1 MTTTKVLSVA
11 SPTSAFAKTTIET
24 REVGGFDVRI
34 AIAFSGI
41 CHSDLHQA
49 RNEWFEGIFPMVPG
63 HEISGVV
70 IETGSKVTKHNVG
83 DRVGV
88 GTMVGSCGECEYC
101 RAGRENVCLKGNIQ
115 TYNGRFY
122 DGTETYGGYASEIV
136 VTEDFVLSI
145 PEALDMAEAAPLL
158 CAGITVFSPL
168 KRWGA
173 APGKKVAIIGLG
185 GLGHM
190 AVKFAAA
197 LGADVSVIGRSP
209 KKLEDAKA
217 FGASAYIDSSAP
229 DFFESY
235 ANNFDII
242 LNTTS
247 SNLNVDQILSMLRV
261 GGSLVNVGLPGSDE
275 HYNPFSLIASMKS
288 ISGSNTGGIKE
299 TQEMLNF
306 CAEHKIAA
314 TIEVV
319 DASDAASIDAA
330 YDRMLKSDVRYRFV
344 IDAATI

>member
-1 MTTTKVLSVA
+1 MTTNKVLSVA
-11 SPTSAFAKTTIET
+11 SPTSPFAKTTVEN
-24 REVGGFDVRI
+24 RAVGDFDVRI
-34 AIAFSGI
+34 EIAYSGI

-63 HEISGVV
+63 HEIAGTVLEV
-70 IETGSKVTKHNVG
+70 GSKVTKHKVG

-88 GTMVGSCGECEYC
+88 GTMVGSCGQCEYC

-122 DGTETYGGYASEIV
+122 DGKETYGGYAREIV
-136 VTEDFVLSI
+136 VTENFVLSI
-145 PEALDMAEAAPLL
+145 PESLDMAEAAPLL

-197 LGADVSVIGRSP
+197 FGAEVSVIGRTP
-209 KKLEDAKA
+209 EKLADAKS
-217 FGASAYIDSSAP
+217 FGASAYIDSSKT
-229 DFFESY
+229 DFYENY
-235 ANNFDII
+235 ANTFDII

-275 HYNPFSLIASMKS
+275 HFNPFSLIASMKS
-288 ISGSNTGGIKE
+288 ISGSNTGGISE
-299 TQEMLNF
+299 TQEMLEF
-306 CAEHKIAA
+306 CAKHNIAA
-314 TIEVV
+314 TIEIV
-319 DASDAASIDAA
+319 DATEAKAIDEA
-330 YDRMLKSDVRYRFV
+330 YDRMLRSDVRYRFV

>member
-1 MTTTKVLSVA
+1 MTTIQVLSVD
-11 SPTSAFAKTTIET
+11 SPTSKFQKTTIET
-24 REVGGFDVRI
+24 RAVSDFDVRI
-34 AIAFSGI
+34 EIAFSGI

-63 HEISGVV
+63 HEISGHVV
-70 IETGSKVTKHNVG
+70 EVGDKVTKHRVG

-101 RAGRENVCLKGNIQ
+101 LAGRENVCLKGNIQ

-122 DGTETYGGYASEIV
+122 DGKETYGGYAREIV
-136 VTEDFVLSI
+136 VTEDFVLSV

-173 APGKKVAIIGLG
+173 APGKRVAVIGLG

-197 LGADVSVIGRSP
+197 FGAEVSVLGHSQQ
-209 KKLEDAKA
+209 KEADAKL
-217 FGASAYIDSSAP
+217 FGATRYIMTSDE
-229 DFFESY
+229 DTFEKFT
-235 ANNFDII
+235 NTFDII

-247 SNLNVDQILSMLRV
+247 ANLEVDKILSLLRV
-261 GGSLVNVGLPGSDE
+261 GGSLVNVGLPGANEQFD
-275 HYNPFSLIASMKS
+275 PFSLIASMKS
-288 ISGSNTGGIKE
+288 ISGSNTGGIAE

-306 CAEHKIAA
+306 CAQHNIAS
-314 TIEVV
+314 TVELV
-319 DASDAASIDAA
+319 DATEASAIDIA

-344 IDAATI
+344 IDAQTI

>member
-1 MTTTKVLSVA
+1 MTTTKALSVA

-24 REVGGFDVRI
+24 REVGDFDVRI

-63 HEISGVV
+63 HEISGIV
-70 IETGSKVTKHNVG
+70 IETGSKVTKHKVG

-88 GTMVGSCGECEYC
+88 GTMVGSCGDCEYC
-101 RAGRENVCLKGNIQ
+101 LAGRENVCLKGNIQ

-217 FGASAYIDSSAP
+217 FGASAYIDSSAT

-235 ANNFDII
+235 ANTFDIV

-275 HYNPFSLIASMKS
+275 HFNPFSLIASMKS

-306 CAEHKIAA
+306 CAEHNIAA
-314 TIEVV
+314 TIELV

>member
-11 SPTSAFAKTTIET
+11 SPISAFAKTTIET
-24 REVGGFDVRI
+24 REVGELDVRI
-34 AIAFSGI
+34 QIAFSGI

-63 HEISGVV
+63 HEISGTVV
-70 IETGSKVTKHNVG
+70 EVGSRVTKHKVG

-122 DGTETYGGYASEIV
+122 NGKETYGGYAREIV

-197 LGADVSVIGRSP
+197 FGAEVSVIGRNP
-209 KKLEDAKA
+209 KKLADAKT
-217 FGASAYIDSSAP
+217 FGASAYIDSSEP
-229 DFFESY
+229 DFFENY
-235 ANNFDII
+235 PNTFDII

-261 GGSLVNVGLPGSDE
+261 GGSLVNVGLPGADE
-275 HYNPFSLIASMKS
+275 HFNPFSLIASMKS
-288 ISGSNTGGIKE
+288 ISGSNTGGISE

-314 TIEVV
+314 TIEVI
-319 DASDAASIDAA
+319 DASEASSIDAA
-330 YDRMLKSDVRYRFV
+330 YDRMLRSDVRYRFV

>member
-11 SPTSAFAKTTIET
+11 TPTSPFAKTTIES
-24 REVGGFDVRI
+24 REVGDFDVRI
-34 AIAFSGI
+34 EIAFSGI

-63 HEISGVV
+63 HEISGIVL
-70 IETGSKVTKHNVG
+70 EAGSKVTKHKVG

-173 APGKKVAIIGLG
+173 GPGKKVAIIGLG

-209 KKLEDAKA
+209 KKLEDAKS

-235 ANNFDII
+235 ANTFDII

-247 SNLNVDQILSMLRV
+247 SNLKVDQILSMLRV

-275 HYNPFSLIASMKS
+275 HFNPFSLIASMKS

>member
-1 MTTTKVLSVA
+1 MTTTKVLSVS

-34 AIAFSGI
+34 ALAFSGI

-70 IETGSKVTKHNVG
+70 IEAGSKVTKHKVG

-209 KKLEDAKA
+209 KKIEDAKS
-217 FGASAYIDSSAP
+217 FGASTYIDSSAP

-275 HYNPFSLIASMKS
+275 HFNPFSLIASMTS

-306 CAEHKIAA
+306 CAEHTIAA
-314 TIEVV
+314 TIEVI
-319 DASDAASIDAA
+319 DASDATSIDAA

>member
-1 MTTTKVLSVA
+1 MTTTQVLSVS
-11 SPTSAFAKTTIET
+11 SPTSAFSKTAIEL
-24 REVGGFDVRI
+24 REVGDFDVRI
-34 AIAFSGI
+34 DIAFSGI

-63 HEISGVV
+63 HEISGHVAEV
-70 IETGSKVTKHNVG
+70 GSKVTKHKVG

-101 RAGRENVCLKGNIQ
+101 LAGRENVCLKGNIQ

-122 DGTETYGGYASEIV
+122 DGTETYGGYAREIV

-145 PEALDMAEAAPLL
+145 ADSLDMAEAAPLL

-173 APGKKVAIIGLG
+173 GPGKRVAVIGLG

-197 LGADVSVIGRSP
+197 FGAEVSVLGHSDG
-209 KKLEDAKA
+209 KEADALA
-217 FGASAYIDSSAP
+217 FGAIRYVKTNAEDTAEK
-229 DFFESY
+229 F
-235 ANNFDII
+235 ANTFDII

-247 SNLNVDQILSMLRV
+247 AHLDVDRILSMLRV
-261 GGSLVNVGLPGSDE
+261 GGSLVNVGLPGDKE
-275 HYNPFSLIASMKS
+275 QFNPFSLIASMKS
-288 ISGSNTGGIKE
+288 ISGSNTGGIAE
-299 TQEMLNF
+299 TQAMLDF
-306 CAEHKIAA
+306 CAEHKIAS
-314 TIEVV
+314 TIEMV
-319 DASDAASIDAA
+319 DATDAASIDAA
-330 YDRMLKSDVRYRFV
+330 YDRMVKSDVRYRFV
-344 IDAATI
+344 IDASTI

>member
-1 MTTTKVLSVA
+1 MTTTKVLSVS
-11 SPTSAFAKTTIET
+11 SPTSEFAKTTIET
-24 REVGGFDVRI
+24 REVGEHDVRI
-34 AIAFSGI
+34 EIAFSGI

-63 HEISGVV
+63 HEISGHVLEV
-70 IETGSKVTKHNVG
+70 GSKVTKHKVG

-101 RAGRENVCLKGNIQ
+101 LAGRENVCLKGNIQ

-122 DGTETYGGYASEIV
+122 DGKETYGGYAREIV

-197 LGADVSVIGRSP
+197 FGAEVSVIGRSP
-209 KKLEDAKA
+209 KKLADAKT
-217 FGASAYIDSSAP
+217 FGASAYIDSSEP
-229 DFFESY
+229 DFFENY
-235 ANNFDII
+235 PNTFDII

-261 GGSLVNVGLPGSDE
+261 GGSLVNVGLPGADE
-275 HYNPFSLIASMKS
+275 HFNPFSLIASMKS
-288 ISGSNTGGIKE
+288 ISGSNTGGISE

-314 TIEVV
+314 TIEVI
-319 DASDAASIDAA
+319 DASEASSIDAA
-330 YDRMLKSDVRYRFV
+330 YDRMLRSDVRYRFV